1 MFKWSDTEYVKYLK
15 IDVNIFYDG
24 IRNKEDIIRK
34 NNFQIERLSYSK
46 KLLTNKV
53 FVASV
58 LKEKLRQ
65 STDTEWDPGD

>member
-24 IRNKEDIIRK
+24 IRNKEDIIMK